1 MFKDKIINALKTN
14 YASLGLGDERLGKV
28 ADILDATVKE
38 EKDVE
43 TAVKADWVNS
53 SLKILQSDNDSV
65 RNENAGL
72 KKQLAEM
79 REKIEGKPLDKSSQ
93 PLTRDDIEKLMN
105 EKFDAR
111 LKAIDEAKAQA
122 KAKEDAA
129 LAKFGE
135 LGIDNK
141 FKSVALAYSNI
152 AKDEAEYE
160 NLLKT
165 FKQTLSDGE
174 FKNATPPETPEVRIE
189 KENESIA
196 KMIEEGTK
204 KQVELKK
211 D

>member
-1 MFKDKIINALKTN
+1 
-14 YASLGLGDERLGKV
+14 
-28 ADILDATVKE
+28 VKE

-93 PLTRDDIEKLMN
+93 PLTKDDIEKLMN

-111 LKAIDEAKAQA
+111 LRAIDEAKAQA